1 MAAYSVLSYN
11 GRDRNTSG
19 PQEGDTWSPEN
30 GNYDWSLGY
39 GRSVDPGSVFSNG
52 KWVSPLTYQA
62 NTLAAKKLGFETDNL
77 ASQNQILQ
85 GQIANQQI
93 QNQVAGSAGGRLNQ
107 LLSNPSSIEQDPG
120 YQFQYNQGLNAVNR
134 TAAAKGMLGSGN
146 RLYDLL
152 NYGQDRAKTSYNDRI
167 GQLGS
172 LLSNTSQS
180 SFQQNQ
186 NNKNNQYQTQP
197 GGGVSLSGS
206 Y

>member
-11 GRDRNTSG
+11 GRERNPKG
-19 PQEGDTWSPEN
+19 PQEGDTWSPKN
-30 GNYDWSLGY
+30 GNWDYSLGY
-39 GRSVDPGSVFSNG
+39 GQSVNPGSVFSNG

-62 NTLAAKKLGFETDNL
+62 NQLAARKLGFETDNL

-85 GQIANQQI
+85 GQVANQQI

-186 NNKNNQYQTQP
+186 DNKNNQYQTQP
-197 GGGVSLSGS
+197 GGGVSLSGR

>member
-1 MAAYSVLSYN
+1 MSWN
-11 GRDRNTSG
+11 GRDGNTSG

-39 GRSVDPGSVFSNG
+39 GRSVNPGSVFSNG
-52 KWVSPLTYQA
+52 QWVSPLTYQA

-186 NNKNNQYQTQP
+186 DGKNNQYQTQP
-197 GGGVSLSGS
+197 GGGVSLSGR